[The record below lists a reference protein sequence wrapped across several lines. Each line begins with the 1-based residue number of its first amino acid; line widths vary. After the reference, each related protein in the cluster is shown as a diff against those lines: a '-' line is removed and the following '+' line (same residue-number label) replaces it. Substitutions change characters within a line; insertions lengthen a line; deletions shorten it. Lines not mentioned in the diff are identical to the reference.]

1 LQEDATANIERR
13 RVGGRFAQQAE
24 CALHLGLGCLEKL
37 RTFNFTNRGVAHDRD
52 TESSQVLREPFEDPV
67 NYAQRQK
74 AFQAKRC

>member
-1 LQEDATANIERR
+1 
-13 RVGGRFAQQAE
+13 VGGRFAQQAE

-67 NYAQRQK
+67 N
-74 AFQAKRC
+74 